1 MLREL
6 QDAGYERGISQLK
19 AFLVQYKRAE
29 PEPVVRFET
38 EPGKQMQADF
48 TIILRGRAPQLALV
62 ATLGYSRA
70 SFVRFT
76 AGKDAITFCECL
88 RETFVYFGGT
98 PEQVLFKKKTRSR

>member
-1 MLREL
+1 MHLILET
-6 QDAGYERGISQLK
+6 A
-19 AFLVQYKRAE
+19 
-29 PEPVVRFET
+29 VRFET

-88 RETFVYFGGT
+88 REMFVYFGGT
-98 PEQVLFKKKTRSR
+98 PEQVLFKKNAKSVVIERDAFDEGQHPLV